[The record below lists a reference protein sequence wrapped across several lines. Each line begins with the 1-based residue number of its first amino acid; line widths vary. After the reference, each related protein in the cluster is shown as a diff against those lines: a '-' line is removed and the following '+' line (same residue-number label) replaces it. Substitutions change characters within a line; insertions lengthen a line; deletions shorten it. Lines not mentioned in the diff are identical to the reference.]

1 MQTDSI
7 LEENI
12 ALRMQLQLSEFYA
25 KFKPSLDSWKS
36 VSEFDPNAV
45 CPWQSQLYITV
56 NKMLSE
62 HLSKLHGLKS
72 GKDLQDQQ
80 QKTDRNTNNLKF
92 ALKNLEFESR

>member
-1 MQTDSI
+1 
-7 LEENI
+7 
-12 ALRMQLQLSEFYA
+12 MQLQLSEFYS

-62 HLSKLHGLKS
+62 HLSKLNGLKTA
-72 GKDLQDQQ
+72 KDSQDQQ
-80 QKTDRNTNNLKF
+80 QKIDRNTNNLKF